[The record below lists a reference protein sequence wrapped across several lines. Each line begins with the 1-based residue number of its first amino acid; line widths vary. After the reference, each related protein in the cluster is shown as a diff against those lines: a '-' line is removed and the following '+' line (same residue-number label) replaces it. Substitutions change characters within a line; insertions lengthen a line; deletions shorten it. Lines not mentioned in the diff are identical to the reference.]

1 MVNIFDYLDY
11 KEYLKA
17 YYTEQ
22 RAQRPHFTFQ
32 WIAERAGFANRGFVH
47 SIFNNPKTRLS
58 AANSIKLLKVIPL
71 TRNEKE
77 YFNLMVAY
85 KQENNETEKLRI
97 LEIMKELR
105 KPLVSDHL
113 NSDKKEFFSK
123 WYHGVIR
130 SIIGMI
136 TFKGTYKQL
145 SRWLFPPITPE
156 EAEESVALL
165 ERLQIVHRTCDDTY
179 TLNTAPNL
187 INSADIP
194 KIDRN
199 RSHIGLMDAA
209 QQILIQN
216 FPDTQVRSMTVGI
229 SEKTAE
235 LIQKENL
242 EHLEH
247 IKRLIQNDKGPERVY
262 LIQSIFM
269 PLTEKISE

>member
-1 MVNIFDYLDY
+1 
-11 KEYLKA
+11 
-17 YYTEQ
+17 
-22 RAQRPHFTFQ
+22 
-32 WIAERAGFANRGFVH
+32 
-47 SIFNNPKTRLS
+47 
-58 AANSIKLLKVIPL
+58 
-71 TRNEKE
+71 
-77 YFNLMVAY
+77 MVAY
-85 KQENNETEKLRI
+85 KQENNETEQLRI

-136 TFKGTYKQL
+136 TFKGKYKQL

-165 ERLQIVHRTCDDTY
+165 ERLQIVHRTSDETY

-199 RSHIGLMDAA
+199 RSHIGLMNAA

-216 FPDTQVRSMTVGI
+216 FPDTQIRSMTVGI

-262 LIQSIFM
+262 LIQSIFL